1 VSWLTSLPALFIAVA
16 VVLLPGAALGWALG
30 FRRTSLLGF
39 APALS
44 LSIAG
49 IGAILAPFVHVGWS
63 IWVVIVTTL
72 VASAA
77 AWAIMRTGWARPRRT
92 PAEDAQE
99 KWTVLATAAAGI
111 AAGAFLIA
119 RRYVQLVGVPDNI
132 SQRYDN
138 VFHLN
143 AVRFVLDTGNASTLN
158 LGSMAGG
165 TGGLSSVY
173 PAVWHS
179 LAALVTQLTG
189 ASVPVSVNAVNLVA
203 SAVIWPISVV
213 FLTRVVLGPRPIGLL
228 AAGVISAGFLAFP
241 YLLLVWGPLFPNL
254 LSVAVLPA
262 GVAAVVLVCRLAPT
276 LQEVPVRSW
285 LVLVLALPG
294 LALSHMSA
302 INALLAFSVP
312 VVLWRLALHVRTMV
326 RAKASPG
333 RFAVTAVATAAG
345 IALAL
350 VIWDKL
356 RPAAYNGWT
365 AHQTV
370 AGAIGEVVANAPM
383 KTDVTVAISILA
395 LIGLARIV
403 RQRSQFWLF
412 GCFFVAGFLYVV
424 DAGFEAGWAR
434 AFFTGTW
441 YQDTYRLAAYVPIF
455 SVVLAA
461 LGVLVLADWAKA
473 AFERLTPRLRGSA
486 LMKGRGAFL
495 PGLAGM
501 VIACVVLAWATQTGP
516 VRDYVASNHIFYE
529 RDTKDSILSS
539 DEYKLL
545 ARIDSRVPEDAV
557 IAVNPWNGGALAY
570 AFADR
575 KVLEFHMGQRESK
588 SERVIADSLSKADS
602 SPAVCDA
609 VRETKVSY
617 ALDFGK
623 QYLLNHPSSRTFPG
637 LQNLDSSKAVE
648 LVDQEGAAKLFKV
661 VACDPATA
669 AK

>member
-1 VSWLTSLPALFIAVA
+1 MSWLETLPALLAALA
-16 VVLLPGAALGWALG
+16 VVLLPGAALAWALG

-39 APALS
+39 APVLS

-49 IGAILAPFVHVGWS
+49 IGAIIAPIIHVDWS
-63 IWVVIVTTL
+63 IWVVALTAL

-77 AWAIMRTGWARPRRT
+77 AWAIMHTRWAGPRTTAVGN
-92 PAEDAQE
+92 QE
-99 KWTVLATAAAGI
+99 KWTVVATAVVGI
-111 AAGAFLIA
+111 AAGALLIA
-119 RRYVQLVGVPDNI
+119 RRYIQLVGLPDNI

-189 ASVPVSVNAVNLVA
+189 ISVPVSVNVVNLVA

-213 FLTRVVLGPRPIGLL
+213 FLTRVVVGPRPIGLL
-228 AAGVISAGFLAFP
+228 AAGLMSAGYLAFP

-254 LSVAVLPA
+254 LSVAALPA
-262 GVAAVVLVCRLAPT
+262 GVAAVVFVCRLASSIEEP
-276 LQEVPVRSW
+276 QGRAWVA
-285 LVLVLALPG
+285 LVLVLPG

-302 INALLAFSVP
+302 ANALLAFSVP
-312 VVLWRLALHVRTMV
+312 IVLWKLVLHVGGLIRG
-326 RAKASPG
+326 KASIA
-333 RFAVTAVATAAG
+333 RFGVTAVATVAG

-350 VIWDKL
+350 VVWDKL

-365 AHQTV
+365 PHQTV

-383 KTDVTVAISILA
+383 KTGVTVAISLLA
-395 LIGLARIV
+395 LVGIARII
-403 RQRSQFWLF
+403 RRGSQFWLL
-412 GCFFVAGFLYVV
+412 GCFLVAGFLYIV
-424 DAGFEAGWAR
+424 DAGFMAGWAR

-441 YQDTYRLAAYVPIF
+441 YQDTNRLAAYVPIF
-455 SVVLAA
+455 SVALAA
-461 LGVLVLADWAKA
+461 LGVLVVADASKSAVDRLAAKMPA
-473 AFERLTPRLRGSA
+473 MLLSDPRLARVPSVVGIVVVCVA
-486 LMKGRGAFL
+486 LM
-495 PGLAGM
+495 
-501 VIACVVLAWATQTGP
+501 WATQTGP
-516 VRDYVASNHIFYE
+516 VREYVASNHIFYE

-539 DEYKLL
+539 DEYELL

-557 IAVNPWNGGALAY
+557 IAVNPWNGGSLAY

-588 SERVIADSLSKADS
+588 SMRLVAESLATADS
-602 SPAVCDA
+602 SAKVCDA

-623 QYLLNHPSSRTFPG
+623 QYLLNHPESKTYPG
-637 LQNLDSSKAVE
+637 LQNLDSSEAVQ
-648 LVDQEGAAKLFKV
+648 LIDQQGAAKLFKV
-661 VACDPATA
+661 VVCDLAVA
-669 AK
+669 SK